1 MYCLCTMKRSTIINL
16 IITSILLIIPGVR
29 SKDKFDENWVKWK
42 GHISPTMICD
52 HGTLTW
58 EQISTAKMVIPN
70 KQWSDFQT
78 TAEVHLTLTRPDNSV
93 IKEKGIARNNG
104 VLSSVTGERITAGV
118 GTQSILLKLD
128 GNILCENW
136 KFQKP
141 NVFTYSSQ
149 L

>member
-1 MYCLCTMKRSTIINL
+1 MKRSTSINL

-29 SKDKFDENWVKWK
+29 SQDKFDDNWRHWR
-42 GHISPTMICD
+42 GQIQPTMSCD
-52 HGTLTW
+52 NGTLTW
-58 EQISTAKMVIPN
+58 RQTSSARMIIPSEE
-70 KQWSDFQT
+70 WSDFKT

-93 IKEKGIARNNG
+93 IKEKGVARNNG
-104 VLSSVTGERITAGV
+104 VLSSVTGKRISAGV

-136 KFQKP
+136 KFQNP
-141 NVFTYSSQ
+141 NVFNSSQ

>member
-1 MYCLCTMKRSTIINL
+1 MKRSTSINL
-16 IITSILLIIPGVR
+16 IISSILLIIPGVR
-29 SKDKFDENWVKWK
+29 FQDKFDHNWRHWGGRLPQTIGCANGKLIWK
-42 GHISPTMICD
+42 QT
-52 HGTLTW
+52 
-58 EQISTAKMVIPN
+58 STARMVIPS
-70 KQWSDFQT
+70 KEWSDFKT
-78 TAEVHLTLTRPDNSV
+78 TAEVHLTLTRPDHPV

-104 VLSSVTGERITAGV
+104 VSSSVTGKRISAGV
-118 GTQSILLKLD
+118 GTQSISLKLD

>member
-1 MYCLCTMKRSTIINL
+1 MKRSTSINL

-29 SKDKFDENWVKWK
+29 SQDKFDDNWRQWR
-42 GHISPTMICD
+42 GQIPPTMSCVN
-52 HGTLTW
+52 GTLTW
-58 EQISTAKMVIPN
+58 SQTSSARMIIPSEE
-70 KQWSDFQT
+70 WSDFKT

-104 VLSSVTGERITAGV
+104 VLSSLTGKGISTGV
-118 GTQSILLKLD
+118 GTQSMSLKLD
-128 GNILCENW
+128 DNILCENW

>member
-1 MYCLCTMKRSTIINL
+1 MYCSCIMKRSTSINL

-29 SKDKFDENWVKWK
+29 SQDKFDDNWMEWK
-42 GHISPTMICD
+42 GHIPTTMSCVN
-52 HGTLTW
+52 GKLTW
-58 EQISTAKMVIPN
+58 SQTSSARMIIPS
-70 KQWSDFQT
+70 KEWSDFKT
-78 TAEVHLTLTRPDNSV
+78 TAEVHLTLTRPNHPV
-93 IKEKGIARNNG
+93 IKEKGIAKNNG
-104 VLSSVTGERITAGV
+104 VLSSVTGKRITAGV
-118 GTQSILLKLD
+118 GTQSISLKLD

>member
-1 MYCLCTMKRSTIINL
+1 MKRSTSINL

-29 SKDKFDENWVKWK
+29 SQDKFDDNWMEWK
-42 GHISPTMICD
+42 GHIPSTMSCVN
-52 HGTLTW
+52 GTLTW
-58 EQISTAKMVIPN
+58 RQTSTARMIIPS
-70 KQWSDFQT
+70 KEWSDFKT

-93 IKEKGIARNNG
+93 IKEKGVARNNG
-104 VLSSVTGERITAGV
+104 VLSSVTGKRISAGV

-136 KFQKP
+136 KFQNP
-141 NVFTYSSQ
+141 NVFNSSQ

>member
-1 MYCLCTMKRSTIINL
+1 MKRSTSINL
-16 IITSILLIIPGVR
+16 IITSILLIIPGVK
-29 SKDKFDENWVKWK
+29 SQDKIDHNWMEWK
-42 GHISPTMICD
+42 GHISPTMICAN
-52 HGTLTW
+52 GTLTW
-58 EQISTAKMVIPN
+58 KQTSTAKMIIPS
-70 KQWSDFQT
+70 KEWSDFKT

-104 VLSSVTGERITAGV
+104 VLSSVTGKRISAGV

-128 GNILCENW
+128 GHIICENW

-141 NVFTYSSQ
+141 NVFTDSSQ

>member
-1 MYCLCTMKRSTIINL
+1 MYCSCTMKRSTSINL
-16 IITSILLIIPGVR
+16 IITSILLIIPGVK
-29 SKDKFDENWVKWK
+29 SQDKFDDNWMEWK
-42 GHISPTMICD
+42 GHIPSTMSCVN
-52 HGTLTW
+52 GTLTW
-58 EQISTAKMVIPN
+58 RQTSKAKMIIPS
-70 KQWSDFQT
+70 KEWSDFKT

-104 VLSSVTGERITAGV
+104 VLSSVTGKRISAGV

-128 GNILCENW
+128 GNIICENW

-141 NVFTYSSQ
+141 NVFTDSSQ

>member
-1 MYCLCTMKRSTIINL
+1 MKRSTSINL

-29 SKDKFDENWVKWK
+29 SQEKFDDNWMPWR
-42 GHISPTMICD
+42 GQIPPTISFVN
-52 HGTLTW
+52 GTLTW
-58 EQISTAKMVIPN
+58 RQTSSARMLIPSEE
-70 KQWSDFQT
+70 WSDFKT
-78 TAEVHLTLTRPDNSV
+78 TAEVHLTLTRPNHPV

-104 VLSSVTGERITAGV
+104 VLSSVTGKRITAGV
-118 GTQSILLKLD
+118 GTQSISLKLD